1 MLNFKSVNITASFII
16 LLLICLYFTSNT
28 PFWLVFVVGFI
39 WLLLT
44 ILGSGLIGWNYHIK
58 ALNANPNANYVAITF
73 DDGPNPNFTLKAL
86 ELLQKY
92 NAKATFF
99 CIGKHISAYPEIFSN
114 IIKNGHTV
122 GNHTFSHSTSFGFF
136 NTKKVIDEL
145 EKTNQLVQKVSGLTL
160 KLYRPAFGI
169 TNPNIKRAINHLQ
182 LIAIGWN
189 KRSLDTTHLNENQIF
204 KRITKNL
211 KHGDVILLHDTSDKS
226 LRVLERLLLF
236 LEERNL
242 QSVTVNELFKI
253 KAYA

>member
-1 MLNFKSVNITASFII
+1 MIN
-16 LLLICLYFTSNT
+16 
-28 PFWLVFVVGFI
+28 
-39 WLLLT
+39 
-44 ILGSGLIGWNYHIK
+44 
-58 ALNANPNANYVAITF
+58 
-73 DDGPNPNFTLKAL
+73 
-86 ELLQKY
+86 
-92 NAKATFF
+92 
-99 CIGKHISAYPEIFSN
+99 
-114 IIKNGHTV
+114 
-122 GNHTFSHSTSFGFF
+122 TSFGFF